1 MKGCGRGEPG
11 SSATEGCNTALE
23 RASTEKV
30 PWSDAYSFRS
40 IGVRRLVSMPASF
53 QDTLRLF
60 GIIDVWAKVCQQ
72 LPGCLRVGEIR
83 LVRQRP

>member
-1 MKGCGRGEPG
+1 M
-11 SSATEGCNTALE
+11 SADRAHTEGCKITVE

-30 PWSDAYSFRS
+30 PWSDAYSFRR

-53 QDTLRLF
+53 QDTLRCF
-60 GIIDVWAKVCQQ
+60 GTIDVWAKVCQQ
-72 LPGCLRVGEIR
+72 SPECLRVGEIR